1 MVGFD
6 WVFLQRKIG
15 QSDWLMVHHPMKVEL
30 RYSITEL
37 GEQFVMISGI
47 RMLLRLPAECL
58 ATLMPPMRGV
68 DLILEKGMAQ
78 YGWMK
83 CSVLAMKATYTSVP
97 IATGVYIT
105 VNTQK
110 MLE

>member
-1 MVGFD
+1 
-6 WVFLQRKIG
+6 
-15 QSDWLMVHHPMKVEL
+15 MKVEL

-37 GEQFVMISGI
+37 GEQFVIISGI
-47 RMLLRLPAECL
+47 RMLLRLSAECL
-58 ATLMPPMRGV
+58 ATLMPPMRGMN
-68 DLILEKGMAQ
+68 LILEEGMAE

-97 IATGVYIT
+97 IATGVCIT
-105 VNTQK
+105 VDTQK